1 LQSLIILHLSET
13 QQQRQHSQHDPEY
26 RPGTEMRE
34 KQKRKVLPILEQQ
47 KEDGTW

>member
-1 LQSLIILHLSET
+1 LKSLIILHLSEI
-13 QQQRQHSQHDPEY
+13 QQQRQPSQHDPEY

-34 KQKRKVLPILEQQ
+34 KQKKVLPILEQQ